1 VAAAT
6 MPQDIKALL
15 ERKLVTL
22 GGSPITVESLLVG
35 TAVVVLTI
43 VVANALAFSVRRL
56 LGKRGSPVGVEIAIA
71 KIVRYAVLTV
81 GVLGGLDSMGFRL
94 NALFA
99 ASAVLAV
106 GIGFGLQNIAQNF
119 ISGIILLIEQPVRH
133 GDFVRVGGTLGTVE
147 DIGLRATH
155 IITRD
160 EVTII
165 VPNSSLVSAEVINH
179 SRPTTK
185 LRVRIA
191 VGVAYGSDV
200 ERAKQVLLEVARAN
214 PDVLEKP
221 PPEVRLEDF
230 ADSALAFAL
239 YVWIEHAR
247 DDLGVGS
254 ALRFAIE
261 KAFRE
266 ANIEIPFPQHD
277 VHLRSAAPGEMLG
290 GHMRRPHD
298 DE

>member
-1 VAAAT
+1 

-22 GGSPITVESLLVG
+22 GGSPITVESLFAGLAIMVISF
-35 TAVVVLTI
+35 AL
-43 VVANALAFSVRRL
+43 ANALAFSVRRL
-56 LGKRGSPVGVEIAIA
+56 LGKRGSPMGAQVAIA
-71 KIVRYAVLTV
+71 KIVRYTVLAV
-81 GVLGGLDSMGFRL
+81 GVVGGLESMGLRL
-94 NALFA
+94 NSLFA

-133 GDFVRVGGTLGTVE
+133 GDFVKVGGILGTVE

-165 VPNSSLVSAEVINH
+165 VPNSSLVSTEVINH

-200 ERAKQVLLEVARAN
+200 ERAKQVLLDVARAN
-214 PDVLEKP
+214 PEVLEKP

-230 ADSALAFAL
+230 GDSAMAFAL
-239 YVWIEHAR
+239 YAWIEHAR
-247 DDLGVGS
+247 NDLRVGS
-254 ALRFAIE
+254 ALRFSIE
-261 KAFRE
+261 KAFRA
-266 ANIEIPFPQHD
+266 ANIEIPFPQRE
-277 VHLRSAAPGEMLG
+277 VHVRTTAPGAKPPLG
-290 GHMRRPHD
+290 
-298 DE
+298 